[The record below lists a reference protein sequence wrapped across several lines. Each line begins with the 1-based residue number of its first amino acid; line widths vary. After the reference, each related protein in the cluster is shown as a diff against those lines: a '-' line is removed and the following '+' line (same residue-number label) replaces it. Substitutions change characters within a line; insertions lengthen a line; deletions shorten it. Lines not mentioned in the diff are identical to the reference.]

1 MESKKSFLAVFASS
15 LLLAAAAEAAGIDM
29 DDPRRSVGREG
40 DVRVDAQLT
49 RDTVSAGSPV
59 AVTYQIQNFT
69 NATVAIADKL
79 SDASYDEDERTITLA
94 IGAEVPVDGAMP
106 HMVTIAPGEKKIFR
120 ASAVPVFTA
129 SAMRAT
135 RNASPRYVQVKVTIL
150 RELAP
155 FLPLIENQSRARLSD
170 ELFNRWME
178 SSDTIFLNAV
188 PVGWMGRDSDG
199 GIDASQRGAGRA
211 RGGF

>member
-1 MESKKSFLAVFASS
+1 MESKKTLLAVFTSS
-15 LLLAAAAEAAGIDM
+15 LLLAGAAGAAGIDM
-29 DDPRRSVGREG
+29 DDPRRSVGREN

-49 RDTVSAGSPV
+49 RDTVSAGGPI

-69 NATVAIADKL
+69 DATIAIADKL
-79 SDASYDEDERTITLA
+79 SDASYDEDERTITIA

-106 HMVTIAPGEKKIFR
+106 HMVTIAPGEKKVLR
-120 ASAVPVFTA
+120 AAAVPVFTA
-129 SAMRAT
+129 SALRAT
-135 RNASPRYVQVKVTIL
+135 RNATPRYVQVKVTIL

-155 FLPLIENQSRARLSD
+155 FLPLIQNQSRAQLSD

-178 SSDTIFLNAV
+178 SSDSIFLNAV
-188 PVGWMGRDSDG
+188 PVGWMGRDSG
-199 GIDASQRGAGRA
+199 GVDASQRGSGRA